1 MKQKAGSPPAEEHI
15 FPASKLEPLAL
26 RWKELNEQRRHAEA
40 SAVLE
45 QIIEGSTAM
54 FQRLAQYEDFH
65 FTVDLPILISAAQE
79 KVVKWLL
86 KWQPKKGRLF
96 SWFSKCAKHAFL
108 SELVKVNQFRKRYH
122 VTSDNLERFYGADD
136 HEVNKHDIAAE
147 YHRRLHALT
156 CRWGDEQEIGAIRYI
171 VECIVDDNE
180 ADKAA
185 VIRGA
190 AFANGISIDM
200 AKFFYTWTLVG
211 LRHVFYD
218 KAHVPFTE
226 QDLLRASE
234 SYTLW
239 PDFVDTV
246 GVAKSTEIIAKFGG
260 QRLKVPSIEHIK
272 KLREDY
278 RLHLEIDRSDLDPDS
293 ISDVAK
299 KHKRTVKSAQEIYAD
314 LSKTLDPKRYGEYDV
329 YAHDDGHTG

>member
-1 MKQKAGSPPAEEHI
+1 
-15 FPASKLEPLAL
+15 
-26 RWKELNEQRRHAEA
+26 
-40 SAVLE
+40 
-45 QIIEGSTAM
+45 M
-54 FQRLAQYEDFH
+54 FTRLAQYEGFH
-65 FTVDLPILISAAQE
+65 FTVELPILISAAQE

-86 KWQPKKGRLF
+86 GWQPKKGRLF

-122 VTSDNLERFYGADD
+122 VTSDNLEKFYGVDD
-136 HEVNKHDIAAE
+136 HEVNKHDIATE
-147 YHRRLHALT
+147 YYTRLHSLT
-156 CRWGDEQEIGAIRYI
+156 CRWGDESEIGAIRYI

-180 ADKAA
+180 ADKVA

-190 AFANGISIDM
+190 AFANGISIEM
-200 AKFFYTWTLVG
+200 AKFFYGWALVG

-246 GVAKSTEIIAKFGG
+246 GVAKSNEIIAKFGG
-260 QRLKVPSIEHIK
+260 QRLKIPSIEHIK
-272 KLREDY
+272 RLRDDY
-278 RLHLEIDRSDLDPDS
+278 RLHREIECSDQDPDS
-293 ISDVAK
+293 IAEIAK
-299 KHKRTVKSAQEIYAD
+299 NHKRTIKSAQEVYAD
-314 LSKTLDPKRYGEYDV
+314 MTRTLDPKRYGEYDV
-329 YAHDDGHTG
+329 YPSHDDEQHHH